1 VDVNV
6 PGVMAMLA
14 APRVDQLSVLLEPEV
29 IVAALAVKVLI
40 VGMLA
45 VLTVTSCVEVAVPA
59 VLVAVSV

>member
-1 VDVNV
+1 
-6 PGVMAMLA
+6 
-14 APRVDQLSVLLEPEV
+14 VLLEPEV